1 MTLEKN
7 GHQISPINAD
17 LKNIPADRKNKKTLP
32 DQHPLAT
39 KANPDDETAMLKN
52 IRSRNTSS
60 DFLKS
65 QFIKRRLNNLVIL
78 IMACLLAAL
87 PFAKAANAAGLI
99 RDAEAENLIRDYS
112 IPILQAAGLSSQN
125 ISIHI
130 INDKNFNAF
139 VVDGRNMFINMG
151 AIMQSKTP
159 NQLIG
164 VMAHEAGHIAGGHLS
179 RLRAHAAKAQ
189 TLDLMLKILGGAML
203 IAGGAGGGKDLG
215 KAGQGI
221 FAGSSY
227 QTYRSMNQYRQTE
240 EYAADQAAFVYLTRT
255 KQSAKGMI
263 ETFEYFASQ
272 AIGSLKYS
280 DPYVLSHP
288 LPRARINQLREKA
301 ERSPYFNKKDPPALQ
316 LRHDMVRAKLVAFTS
331 QAGYVYN
338 RFPNSDQSRPAR
350 YARAI
355 ATFRSTGIK
364 AFLPKVN
371 KLLAED
377 PNNPYLHELKG
388 QFLLESGNAKAA
400 IPSLQKSVNLA
411 PRAAIIRIMLAQA
424 ISQQPGGGNPDVIIN
439 HLKKALVRE
448 KRSAIGYRLLA
459 NAYGRKRMIGEAS
472 LASAHAYFFEGK
484 LQDAKMQAKR
494 AQNRL
499 KKNSPKW
506 IQANDILSTRR

>member
-1 MTLEKN
+1 MTIKSHRQKWPGQNLTKKAAKAERSYALSMSAKSTN
-7 GHQISPINAD
+7 ISHKPIA
-17 LKNIPADRKNKKTLP
+17 LKAFFALFYT
-32 DQHPLAT
+32 
-39 KANPDDETAMLKN
+39 
-52 IRSRNTSS
+52 
-60 DFLKS
+60 
-65 QFIKRRLNNLVIL
+65 V
-78 IMACLLAAL
+78 LLAAL
-87 PFAKAANAAGLI
+87 LNLFIALPIANPAKARGLI

-130 INDKNFNAF
+130 IADKNFNAF

-151 AIMQSKTP
+151 AIMLSKTP

-189 TLDLMLKILGGAML
+189 TLDLMLKILGGALL

-221 FAGSSY
+221 FSGSSY
-227 QTYRSMNQYRQTE
+227 QTYRSINQYRQTE
-240 EYAADQAAFVYLTRT
+240 EYAADQAAFTYLTRT

-301 ERSPYFNKKDPPALQ
+301 ERSPYFNKKDPPARQ
-316 LRHDMVRAKLVAFTS
+316 LRHDMVRAKLIAFTS
-331 QAGYVYN
+331 QASYVYN
-338 RFPNSDQSRPAR
+338 RYPESDQSRPAR

-355 ATFRSTGIK
+355 ATFRSVGLK
-364 AFLPKVN
+364 AFLPQIN
-371 KLLAED
+371 KLIAED
-377 PNNPYLHELKG
+377 PKNPYLHELKG

-400 IPSLQKSVNLA
+400 IPPLQRSVNLA
-411 PRAAIIRIMLAQA
+411 PNAALIRIMLAQA
-424 ISQQPGGGNPDVIIN
+424 ISQQPGGGNPDTIIN

-448 KRSAIGYRLLA
+448 RRSAIGYRLMA

-484 LQDAKMQAKR
+484 LKDAKVQAKR

-499 KKNSPKW
+499 KRNSPQW
-506 IQANDILSTRR
+506 IQANDILSFQPG